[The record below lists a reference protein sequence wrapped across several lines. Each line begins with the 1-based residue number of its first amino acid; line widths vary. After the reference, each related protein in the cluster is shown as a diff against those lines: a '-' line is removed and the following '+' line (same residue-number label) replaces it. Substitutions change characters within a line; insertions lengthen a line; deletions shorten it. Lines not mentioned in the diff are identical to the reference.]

1 MKEKFGTLTG
11 IVLFLLIIA
20 GIFYVSAFKSE
31 TKKNDFTEILIEGNK
46 ILPAIDY
53 LKATDLNNA
62 VEYPALTLHDI
73 KTRIMKHAYVNKAE
87 VQLQGTDKVVIRV
100 FEKDFMAVLLTANN
114 PYLITNSFEL
124 VKLEPNSDISK
135 MPVISNASLTKA
147 EINSGRIK
155 NSNLFNAF
163 RIIDAAKTVS
173 ETMLNNLTGINLRFG
188 GDIILTFSH
197 IKCPVIFGKGLEGS
211 KIVALYSIWEGLR
224 KQKEPFKKTSY
235 VDLRFYNEIFIGKTE
250 SSETNG

>member
-1 MKEKFGTLTG
+1 MKEKFGTITG

-20 GIFYVSAFKSE
+20 GIFYVSSFKSE
-31 TKKNDFTEILIEGNK
+31 TKKNDFTEIVIEGNK
-46 ILPAIDY
+46 ILPASDY
-53 LKATDLNNA
+53 LKTTDLHNVA
-62 VEYPALTLHDI
+62 EYSELTLHNI
-73 KTRIMKHAYVNKAE
+73 KTRIMKHSYVSKAE
-87 VQLQGTDKVVIRV
+87 VQLEGKNKVVIRV

-135 MPVISNASLTKA
+135 MPVISNVSLTKA
-147 EINSGRIK
+147 EINSGRVK
-155 NSNLFNAF
+155 NLNLFNAF
-163 RIIDAAKTVS
+163 KIIDAAKTVS

-211 KIVALYSIWEGLR
+211 KIVALYSIWDGLR
-224 KQKEPFKKTSY
+224 KQKEPFKNTSY
-235 VDLRFYNEIFIGKTE
+235 IDLRFNNEIFIGKTE